1 MNFII
6 YFGIR
11 STAKLSKYVTFSV
24 LTYKAVPVDSY
35 SLRFI
40 IYAPSFILHKLFLE
54 WTPLN
59 LGSFS

>member
-1 MNFII
+1 MNFLI

-54 WTPLN
+54 
-59 LGSFS
+59 